1 MTVSGEPPERQR
13 EHVERRNMASVSTVR
28 EHSAARRFFMPLLHV
43 AWLSYLLATPL
54 LALMISID
62 IDFGGRW
69 MCDPRPVGSLL
80 VVHDRNGDPI
90 CQFEIHSIMLLWT
103 VFAAI
108 VSAAPIFGVYL
119 RRHLTRN
126 RRLDTA
132 RDSVAQERLW
142 RAFYI
147 NTGICVAFAAAV
159 GRGWPLS
166 FVILPGA
173 ALVVYAFR
181 FWRTTRRNGTTRQL
195 DGIGH

>member
-1 MTVSGEPPERQR
+1 MTVSGEPPDRQR
-13 EHVERRNMASVSTVR
+13 ERVEGRNMASTSNIENHST
-28 EHSAARRFFMPLLHV
+28 ARRFFTPLLHV
-43 AWLSYLLATPL
+43 TWLSYLLATPL
-54 LALMISID
+54 LAWMISID

-90 CQFEIHSIMLLWT
+90 CQFEIDSMLLLWT

-119 RRHLTRN
+119 RRHLARH
-126 RRLDTA
+126 RQLDTVG
-132 RDSVAQERLW
+132 DSAAQERLW
-142 RAFYI
+142 RAFYVS
-147 NTGICVAFAAAV
+147 TGICVAFAAAV

-166 FVILPGA
+166 FIFLPGA

-181 FWRTTRRNGTTRQL
+181 FWRTTRPNGTTR
-195 DGIGH
+195 